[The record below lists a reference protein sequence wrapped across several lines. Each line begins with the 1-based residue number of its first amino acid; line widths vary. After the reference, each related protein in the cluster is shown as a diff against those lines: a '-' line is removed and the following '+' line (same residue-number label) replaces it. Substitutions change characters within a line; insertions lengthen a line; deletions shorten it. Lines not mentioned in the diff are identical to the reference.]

1 MSFSLFQT
9 KLDDL
14 GEPPA
19 LSEKALRRLWLGL
32 PIAACGL
39 LATAL
44 AAAVLVPL
52 LVNMRAEMLR
62 AQRLQF
68 LQEQLNEVNGRLAR
82 TKAALKEA
90 DSQTSKLR
98 NLLVG
103 GGDRGTVLATLDND
117 AKATGVRLAL
127 YEQNALPVPPG
138 TAPAKPGA
146 PAAAPGAKPPGSP
159 APPPGAAAPGAPGAV
174 PAGAAS
180 VEGVEEKPL
189 LLSVQGTFPEIL
201 AFVKR
206 LERLQVMV
214 KQQDLSLA
222 WDETKGSSQSPQSEL
237 RPGGSPTLVMKLALV
252 VFQATGDEASNPP
265 GATPGAPARLAPPEG
280 RLPPTP
286 ATGSAPPAAPTAPPS
301 TPPKPGAAPP
311 APAATAPIRPGPGS
325 PPLPPAPPAFPPA
338 GSTR

>member
-9 KLDDL
+9 KLEDL
-14 GEPPA
+14 GEPPP
-19 LSEKALRRLWLGL
+19 LSEKSLRRLWVGL
-32 PIAACGL
+32 PIAVCGL

-52 LVNMRAEMLR
+52 LINLRSEMLR

-68 LQEQLNEVNGRLAR
+68 LQDQLNEVNGRLAR
-82 TKAALKEA
+82 TSSVLKEA

-127 YEQNALPVPPG
+127 YEQNTLPVPPG
-138 TAPAKPGA
+138 AAPAKPGVPP
-146 PAAAPGAKPPGSP
+146 PAAAAVAKPPGSP
-159 APPPGAAAPGAPGAV
+159 APGAPGAV
-174 PAGAAS
+174 PGAAPTAS
-180 VEGVEEKPL
+180 AAVEGVEEKPL
-189 LLSVQGTFPEIL
+189 LLSVQGTFPQIL
-201 AFVKR
+201 AFVQR

-222 WDETKGSSQSPQSEL
+222 WDETKAPSKDSLNDL
-237 RPGGSPTLVMKLALV
+237 RLGVSPTLVMKLALV
-252 VFQATGDEASNPP
+252 VFQATGDAAPKPP
-265 GATPGAPARLAPPEG
+265 GAAPGAPGRLAPPGG
-280 RLPPTP
+280 RLPP
-286 ATGSAPPAAPTAPPS
+286 A
-301 TPPKPGAAPP
+301 
-311 APAATAPIRPGPGS
+311 APAARTNPGAAPIRPGPGS

-338 GSTR
+338 GSSR